1 MVSGDGVR
9 RLRIA
14 FFEYPDVFEDF
25 YPHYGVDQ
33 RAFATRW
40 TGTSGHAL
48 VSLLQRE
55 VGDVTWYETTR
66 APEIEGGRHDVTGC
80 RVRFIPSSLVHRLL
94 WRAFY
99 LPRHAWR
106 WRSAYRPFATVA
118 SYVAPLSVPLWR
130 ALRHDRPDCLF
141 VQSYSSGRFDVLL
154 LAARLLGIPLIA
166 CHVGGEPEGYLG
178 ATVRRW
184 TLRGADRIIAS
195 SGREAEQL
203 ARRYRVPSARIRVI
217 LTPID
222 TTAFCPL
229 DRAAACR
236 AVGLDPLRRYLL
248 FVGRFDDGVKRI
260 SSIIEAFAAASA
272 NHPDAA
278 LLIAGGGK
286 DDGRLR
292 SLARAIAPGRVRFM
306 GWVDDTRRKT
316 ELYNCAEC
324 LVLASRREGFPTVV
338 GEAMACGT
346 PVVSSN
352 VGGVSELVEHDRT
365 GWLFEPG
372 DDEALRDILAMVLA
386 DPQRVRS
393 MRVHARQAAEDRVSP
408 ERVAGALRECFDV

>member
-1 MVSGDGVR
+1 MT

-14 FFEYPDVFEDF
+14 FFAYADVFEDF

-33 RAFATRW
+33 HAFATRW
-40 TGTSGHAL
+40 AGTGDHAF
-48 VSLLQRE
+48 VTLLQRE
-55 VGDVTWYETTR
+55 VGDVTWYETTLR
-66 APEIEGGRHDVTGC
+66 PEIEAARHDVTGC
-80 RVRFIPSSLVHRLL
+80 RVRFLPSSLVHRLM

-106 WRSAYRPFATVA
+106 WRAAYRPFATVA
-118 SYVAPLSVPLWR
+118 SYVAPLSVPLWT
-130 ALRHDRPDCLF
+130 ALRHDRPDCLC
-141 VQSYSSGRFDVLL
+141 VQGYSSGRFDVLL
-154 LAARLLGIPLIA
+154 LTARLLGVPFIA

-184 TLRGADRIIAS
+184 TLRRADRIIAS
-195 SGREAEQL
+195 SAREAERL

-222 TTAFCPL
+222 TTAFRPVS
-229 DRAAACR
+229 RTVACR
-236 AVGLDPLRRYLL
+236 AFGLDPLRRYLL

-260 SSIIEAFAAASA
+260 SAIIEAFVSASA
-272 NHPDAA
+272 NHPDAD

-286 DDGRLR
+286 DDTRLR
-292 SLARAIAPGRVRFM
+292 SLAAAVAPGRVKFM
-306 GWVDDTRRKT
+306 GWIDDTRRKM

-346 PVVSSN
+346 PVVSSD
-352 VGGVSELVEHDRT
+352 VGGVSELVTRDHT

-372 DDEALRDILAMVLA
+372 DDETLTDTLAMVLA

-393 MRVHARQAAEDRVSP
+393 MRVHARQAAEDRVHP
-408 ERVAGALRECFDV
+408 GRVAGALRECFEV